1 MNVRNFSIIAHIDH
15 GKSTLADRFIE
26 ITNTIPG
33 RNFQDQVL
41 DTMDL
46 ERERGIT
53 IKAQTIQLNYVFNGD
68 NYVFNLIDT
77 PGHVDFTYE
86 VSRSLAACEG
96 AILLIDATQ
105 GVQAQTIS
113 TIYQA
118 LDQNLVIIPVVNKID
133 SPLAETE
140 KVTQEV
146 MEILGFD
153 ENEIMKVSA
162 KQGTGVSELLQT
174 IAKKIP
180 SPKSHDDS
188 NQLKALIFDSK
199 YDTYKGAIAYV
210 KILSG
215 SINKGQKIYFH
226 NSKSEHEAIDIGY
239 LKPHHESISTLNTGY
254 VGYVETGIKNL
265 KDIQVGDTITN
276 RAYKGTTLLNAY
288 KESVP
293 TVYTGLYP
301 IVSDKYQDL
310 KEALDKLYLNDPSL
324 VYEPETSAAL
334 GFGFRCGF
342 LGMLHME
349 IIQERLEREYD
360 LELIAT
366 APSVTHSVHLKNG
379 DIKKIQN
386 PSQWPASPLID
397 FIKEPWVKID
407 IISPDEYI
415 GKIVDFLS
423 TKRGEFGQIDYIQ
436 NKNKLSSQIVM
447 ISHFLPLSE
456 ILVDFFDGLK
466 SCSSGYAS
474 MDYELI
480 EERKARLV
488 KLDILVN
495 NESVDSLSL
504 ITVNTSASLKGRD
517 LVTKLKNLI
526 PRQMFQVPIQA
537 AIGGKI
543 IARENIK
550 ALRKNVLAKCY
561 GGDITR
567 KRKLLEKQAKGKK
580 RRMKMIGSVEVPQEA
595 FMAVLKL
602 KY

>member
-33 RNFQDQVL
+33 RDFQDQVL

-53 IKAQTIQLNYVFNGD
+53 IKAQTIQLNYVFNGE

-96 AILLIDATQ
+96 ALLLIDATQ

-113 TIYQA
+113 TVYQA
-118 LDQNLVIIPVVNKID
+118 LDQNLEIIPVINKID
-133 SPLAETE
+133 SSLAETE
-140 KVTQEV
+140 KITQEV
-146 MEILGFD
+146 TEILGFN

-162 KQGTGVSELLQT
+162 KKGTGVLELLET

-180 SPKSHDDS
+180 SPKIHDDS
-188 NQLKALIFDSK
+188 NELRALIFDSK

-210 KILSG
+210 KVING
-215 SINKGQKIYFH
+215 SINKGQKLYFH

-239 LKPHHESISTLNTGY
+239 LKPHHESVSTLETGY

-276 RAYKGTTLLNAY
+276 IEYKGSTPLYAY

-301 IVSDKYQDL
+301 IDSDKYQDL
-310 KEALDKLYLNDPSL
+310 REALDKLFLNDPSL

-360 LELIAT
+360 LELITT

-386 PSQWPASPLID
+386 PSQWPASQFID
-397 FIKEPWVKID
+397 FIKEPWVKIN
-407 IISPDEYI
+407 IISPHEYI

-436 NKNKLSSQIVM
+436 NKKKLSSQIVM

-474 MDYELI
+474 MDYEII
-480 EERKARLV
+480 EDRKASLV

-504 ITVNTSASLKGRD
+504 ITENSSASLKGRD

-526 PRQMFQVPIQA
+526 PRQMFQVPVQA

-567 KRKLLEKQAKGKK
+567 KRKLLEQQAKGKK

-602 KY
+602 

>member
-53 IKAQTIQLNYVFNGD
+53 IKAQTIQLNYAFNGD

-113 TIYQA
+113 TVYQA
-118 LDQNLVIIPVVNKID
+118 LDQNIVIIPVINKID

-146 MEILGFD
+146 TEILGFD

-162 KQGTGVSELLQT
+162 KQGTGVLDLLQT

-199 YDTYKGAIAYV
+199 YDSYKGAIAYV

-226 NSKSEHEAIDIGY
+226 KSKSEHEAIDIGY
-239 LKPHHESISTLNTGY
+239 LKPHHESISILDTGY

-276 RAYKGTTLLNAY
+276 KAYKGTTPLYTY

-293 TVYTGLYP
+293 TVYAGLYP

-310 KEALDKLYLNDPSL
+310 REALDKLHLNDPSL
-324 VYEPETSAAL
+324 VYEPETSTAL

-360 LELIAT
+360 LELITT
-366 APSVTHSVHLKNG
+366 APSVTHSVYLKNG

-386 PSQWPASPLID
+386 PSQWPASQLID

-415 GKIVDFLS
+415 GKVVDFLS

-474 MDYELI
+474 MDYEFI
-480 EERKARLV
+480 EERKASLV

-504 ITVNTSASLKGRD
+504 ITEKSSASLKGRD

-602 KY
+602 

>member
-33 RNFQDQVL
+33 RDFQDQVL

-53 IKAQTIQLNYVFNGD
+53 IKAQTIQLNYVFNGE

-96 AILLIDATQ
+96 ALLLIDATQ

-113 TIYQA
+113 TVYQA
-118 LDQNLVIIPVVNKID
+118 LDQNLEIIPVINKID

-146 MEILGFD
+146 TEILGFG

-162 KQGTGVSELLQT
+162 KEGTGVLELLET

-180 SPKSHDDS
+180 SPKRHDDS
-188 NQLKALIFDSK
+188 NELRALIFDSK

-210 KILSG
+210 KVMNG
-215 SINKGQKIYFH
+215 SINKGQKLYFH

-239 LKPHHESISTLNTGY
+239 LKPHHESISTLETGY

-276 RAYKGTTLLNAY
+276 IGYKETAPRSAY

-301 IVSDKYQDL
+301 IDSDKYQDL
-310 KEALDKLYLNDPSL
+310 REALDKLFLNDPSL

-360 LELIAT
+360 LELITT

-379 DIKKIQN
+379 EIKKIQN
-386 PSQWPASPLID
+386 PSQWPSPQLID
-397 FIKEPWVKID
+397 FIKEPWVKIN

-474 MDYELI
+474 MDYEI
-480 EERKARLV
+480 IDDRKASLV

-504 ITVNTSASLKGRD
+504 ITENSSASLKGRD

-526 PRQMFQVPIQA
+526 PRQMFQVPVQA

-567 KRKLLEKQAKGKK
+567 KRKLLEQQAKGKK
-580 RRMKMIGSVEVPQEA
+580 RRIKMIGSVEVPQEA

-602 KY
+602 

>member
-1 MNVRNFSIIAHIDH
+1 MNIRNFSIIAHIDH

-113 TIYQA
+113 TVYQA
-118 LDQNLVIIPVVNKID
+118 LDQNLVIIPVINKID

-146 MEILGFD
+146 TEILGFD

-162 KQGTGVSELLQT
+162 KQGTGVSDLLQT

-199 YDTYKGAIAYV
+199 YDSYKGAIAYV

-226 NSKSEHEAIDIGY
+226 KSKSEHEAVDIGY
-239 LKPHHESISTLNTGY
+239 LKPHHESISILDTGY

-276 RAYKGTTLLNAY
+276 REYKGTTPLYAY

-310 KEALDKLYLNDPSL
+310 REALDKLHLNDPSL
-324 VYEPETSAAL
+324 VYEPETSTAL

-360 LELIAT
+360 LELITT
-366 APSVTHSVHLKNG
+366 APSVTHSVYLKNG

-386 PSQWPASPLID
+386 PSQWPASQLID

-407 IISPDEYI
+407 IISPHEYI
-415 GKIVDFLS
+415 GKVVDFLS

-436 NKNKLSSQIVM
+436 NKSKLSSQIVM

-474 MDYELI
+474 MDYEFI
-480 EERKARLV
+480 EERKASLV

-504 ITVNTSASLKGRD
+504 ITEKSSASLKGRD
-517 LVTKLKNLI
+517 LVAKLKNLI
-526 PRQMFQVPIQA
+526 PRQMFQVPVQA

-602 KY
+602 

>member
-1 MNVRNFSIIAHIDH
+1 MNIRNFSIIAHIDH

-113 TIYQA
+113 TVYQA
-118 LDQNLVIIPVVNKID
+118 LDQNLVIIPVINKID

-146 MEILGFD
+146 TEILGFD

-162 KQGTGVSELLQT
+162 KQGTGVSDLLQT

-199 YDTYKGAIAYV
+199 YDSYKGAIAYV

-226 NSKSEHEAIDIGY
+226 KSKSEHEAIDIGY
-239 LKPHHESISTLNTGY
+239 LKPHHESISILDTGY

-276 RAYKGTTLLNAY
+276 RAFKGTTPLYAY

-310 KEALDKLYLNDPSL
+310 REALDKLHLNDPSL
-324 VYEPETSAAL
+324 VYEPETSTAL

-360 LELIAT
+360 LELITT
-366 APSVTHSVHLKNG
+366 APSVTHSVYLKNG

-386 PSQWPASPLID
+386 PSQWPASQLID
-397 FIKEPWVKID
+397 FIKEPWVKMD
-407 IISPDEYI
+407 IISPHEYI
-415 GKIVDFLS
+415 GKVVDFLS

-474 MDYELI
+474 MDYEFI
-480 EERKARLV
+480 EERKASLV

-504 ITVNTSASLKGRD
+504 ITEKSSASLKGRD
-517 LVTKLKNLI
+517 LVAKLKNLI
-526 PRQMFQVPIQA
+526 PRQMFQVPVQA

-602 KY
+602 

>member
-1 MNVRNFSIIAHIDH
+1 MNIRNFSIIAHIDH

-113 TIYQA
+113 TVYQA
-118 LDQNLVIIPVVNKID
+118 LDQNIVIIPVINKID

-146 MEILGFD
+146 TEILGFD

-162 KQGTGVSELLQT
+162 KQGTGVSDLLQT

-199 YDTYKGAIAYV
+199 YDSYKGAIAYV

-226 NSKSEHEAIDIGY
+226 KSKSEHEAIDIGY
-239 LKPHHESISTLNTGY
+239 LKPHHESISILDTGY

-276 RAYKGTTLLNAY
+276 RSYKGTTPLYAY

-310 KEALDKLYLNDPSL
+310 REALDKLHLNDPSL
-324 VYEPETSAAL
+324 VYEPETSTAL

-360 LELIAT
+360 LELITT
-366 APSVTHSVHLKNG
+366 APSVTHSVYLKNG

-386 PSQWPASPLID
+386 PSQWPASQLID

-415 GKIVDFLS
+415 GKIVEFLS

-456 ILVDFFDGLK
+456 ILIDFFDGLK

-474 MDYELI
+474 MDYEII
-480 EERKARLV
+480 EERKASLV

-504 ITVNTSASLKGRD
+504 ITEKSSASIKGRD
-517 LVTKLKNLI
+517 LVAKLKNLI
-526 PRQMFQVPIQA
+526 PRQMFQVPVQA

-567 KRKLLEKQAKGKK
+567 KRKLLEQQAKGKK

-602 KY
+602 

>member
-1 MNVRNFSIIAHIDH
+1 MNIRNFSIIAHIDH

-113 TIYQA
+113 TVYQA
-118 LDQNLVIIPVVNKID
+118 LDQNIVIIPVINKID

-146 MEILGFD
+146 TEILGFD

-162 KQGTGVSELLQT
+162 KQGTGVSDLLQT

-199 YDTYKGAIAYV
+199 YDSYKGAIAYV

-226 NSKSEHEAIDIGY
+226 KSKSEHEAIDIGY
-239 LKPHHESISTLNTGY
+239 LKPHHESISILDTGY

-276 RAYKGTTLLNAY
+276 SAYKGTTPVYAY

-310 KEALDKLYLNDPSL
+310 REALDKLHLNDPSL

-349 IIQERLEREYD
+349 IIRERLEREYD
-360 LELIAT
+360 LELITT
-366 APSVTHSVHLKNG
+366 APSVTHSVYLKNG

-386 PSQWPASPLID
+386 PSQWPASQLID
-397 FIKEPWVKID
+397 FIKEPWVKMD
-407 IISPDEYI
+407 IISPHEYI
-415 GKIVDFLS
+415 GKVVDFLS

-474 MDYELI
+474 MDYEFI
-480 EERKARLV
+480 EERKASLV

-495 NESVDSLSL
+495 NENVDSLSL
-504 ITVNTSASLKGRD
+504 ITEKSSASLKGRD
-517 LVTKLKNLI
+517 LVAKLKNLI
-526 PRQMFQVPIQA
+526 PRQMFQVPVQA

-602 KY
+602 

>member
-1 MNVRNFSIIAHIDH
+1 MNIRNFSIIAHIDH

-113 TIYQA
+113 TVYQA
-118 LDQNLVIIPVVNKID
+118 LDQNLVIIPVINKID

-146 MEILGFD
+146 TEILGFD

-162 KQGTGVSELLQT
+162 KQGTGVSDLLQT

-199 YDTYKGAIAYV
+199 YDSYKGAIAYV

-226 NSKSEHEAIDIGY
+226 KSKSEHEAIDIGY
-239 LKPHHESISTLNTGY
+239 LKPHHESISILDTGY

-276 RAYKGTTLLNAY
+276 RAFKGTTPLYAY

-310 KEALDKLYLNDPSL
+310 REALDKLHLNDPSL
-324 VYEPETSAAL
+324 VYEPETSTAL

-360 LELIAT
+360 LELITT
-366 APSVTHSVHLKNG
+366 APSVTHSVYLKNG

-386 PSQWPASPLID
+386 PSQWPASQLID
-397 FIKEPWVKID
+397 FIKEPWVKMD
-407 IISPDEYI
+407 IISPHEYI
-415 GKIVDFLS
+415 GKVVDFLS

-436 NKNKLSSQIVM
+436 NKSKLSSQIVM

-474 MDYELI
+474 MDYEFI
-480 EERKARLV
+480 EERKASLV

-504 ITVNTSASLKGRD
+504 ITEKSSASLKGRD
-517 LVTKLKNLI
+517 LVAKLKNLI
-526 PRQMFQVPIQA
+526 PRQMFQVPVQA

-602 KY
+602 

>member
-33 RNFQDQVL
+33 RDFQDQVL

-53 IKAQTIQLNYVFNGD
+53 IKAQTIQLNYVFNGE

-96 AILLIDATQ
+96 ALLLIDATQ

-113 TIYQA
+113 TVYQA
-118 LDQNLVIIPVVNKID
+118 LDQNLEIIPVINKID

-146 MEILGFD
+146 TEILGFN

-162 KQGTGVSELLQT
+162 KEGTGVLELLET
-174 IAKKIP
+174 IAHKIP
-180 SPKSHDDS
+180 SPKIHDDT
-188 NQLKALIFDSK
+188 NELRALIFDSK

-210 KILSG
+210 KVING
-215 SINKGQKIYFH
+215 SINKGQKLYFH

-239 LKPHHESISTLNTGY
+239 LKPHHESISTLETGF

-276 RAYKGTTLLNAY
+276 IAYKATTPLYAY

-301 IVSDKYQDL
+301 IDSDKYQDL
-310 KEALDKLYLNDPSL
+310 REALDKLFLNDPSL

-360 LELIAT
+360 LELITT

-386 PSQWPASPLID
+386 PSQWPASQFID
-397 FIKEPWVKID
+397 FIKEPWVKIN
-407 IISPDEYI
+407 IISPQEYI

-436 NKNKLSSQIVM
+436 NKKKLSSQIVM

-474 MDYELI
+474 MDYEII
-480 EERKARLV
+480 EDRKASLV

-495 NESVDSLSL
+495 HESVDSLSL
-504 ITVNTSASLKGRD
+504 ITENSSASLKGRD

-526 PRQMFQVPIQA
+526 PRQMFQVPVQA

-567 KRKLLEKQAKGKK
+567 KRKLLEQQAKGKK

-602 KY
+602 

>member
-33 RNFQDQVL
+33 RDFQDQVL

-53 IKAQTIQLNYVFNGD
+53 IKAQTIQLNYVFNGE

-96 AILLIDATQ
+96 ALLLIDATQ

-113 TIYQA
+113 TVYQA
-118 LDQNLVIIPVVNKID
+118 LDQNLEIIPVINKID

-153 ENEIMKVSA
+153 ENEIIKVSA
-162 KQGTGVSELLQT
+162 KEGTGVSELLQT

-180 SPKSHDDS
+180 SPKTNDDS
-188 NQLKALIFDSK
+188 SQLRALIFDSK
-199 YDTYKGAIAYV
+199 YDTYKGVIAYV

-226 NSKSEHEAIDIGY
+226 NTKSEHEAIDIGY
-239 LKPHHESISTLNTGY
+239 LKPHHESISTLDTGY

-276 RAYKGTTLLNAY
+276 SAYKGTTPVYAY

-310 KEALDKLYLNDPSL
+310 REALDKLHLNDPSL

-349 IIQERLEREYD
+349 IIRERLEREYD
-360 LELIAT
+360 LELITT
-366 APSVTHSVHLKNG
+366 APSVTHSVYLKNG

-386 PSQWPASPLID
+386 PSQWPASQLID

-415 GKIVDFLS
+415 GKIVEFLS

-436 NKNKLSSQIVM
+436 NKKKLSSQIVM

-474 MDYELI
+474 MDYEII
-480 EERKARLV
+480 EDRKASLV

-495 NESVDSLSL
+495 HESVDSLSL
-504 ITVNTSASLKGRD
+504 ITENSSASLKGRD

-526 PRQMFQVPIQA
+526 PRQMFQVPVQA

-567 KRKLLEKQAKGKK
+567 KRKLLEQQAKGKK

-602 KY
+602 

>member
-26 ITNTIPG
+26 LTKTISE
-33 RNFQDQVL
+33 RNFKNQVL
-41 DTMDL
+41 DTMDI

-53 IKAQTIQLNYVFNGD
+53 IKAQTIQLNYKFSD
-68 NYVFNLIDT
+68 NDYVINLIDT

-96 AILLIDATQ
+96 ALLLIDATQ

-113 TIYQA
+113 TVYQA
-118 LDQNLVIIPVVNKID
+118 FDQNLVIIPVINKID
-133 SPLAETE
+133 SPLANTE
-140 KVTQEV
+140 KIIQEV
-146 MEILGFD
+146 TEILGFD
-153 ENEIMKVSA
+153 EDEILKVSA
-162 KQGTGVSELLQT
+162 KDGTGVKELLEAV
-174 IAKKIP
+174 IKKIP
-180 SPKSHDDS
+180 SPKLSDNPD
-188 NQLKALIFDSK
+188 QLKALIFDSK
-199 YDTYKGAIAYV
+199 YDSYKGAIAYV
-210 KILSG
+210 KVVSG
-215 SINKGQKIYFH
+215 EINKGQKIYLH
-226 NSKSEHEAIDIGY
+226 NTKSEQEAIDVGFLRPNQVSSES
-239 LKPHHESISTLNTGY
+239 LKTGY

-265 KDIQVGDTITN
+265 KDIKVGDTITDIQN
-276 RAYKGTTLLNAY
+276 KESKPLLGY

-301 IVSDKYQDL
+301 VDSDKYQDL
-310 KEALDKLYLNDPSL
+310 RDALDKLYLNDPSL

-334 GFGFRCGF
+334 GFGYRCGF

-360 LELIAT
+360 LELIIT
-366 APSVTHSVHLKNG
+366 APSVTHTVYMKNG
-379 DIKKIQN
+379 NIIKIQN
-386 PSQWPASPLID
+386 PSEWPETHGID
-397 FIKEPWVKID
+397 HITEPWVKIT
-407 IISPDEYI
+407 IITPEEYI
-415 GKIVDFLS
+415 GKVTEFLS
-423 TKRGEFGQIDYIQ
+423 SKRGEFGQIDYIQ
-436 NKNKLSSQIVM
+436 NSKNVSSKRVL

-456 ILVDFFDGLK
+456 ILIDFFDGLK

-474 MDYELI
+474 MDYELLD
-480 EERKARLV
+480 ERKANLV
-488 KLDILVN
+488 KLDILVHH
-495 NESVDSLSL
+495 ESVDSLSL
-504 ITVNTSASLKGRD
+504 ITEKSKAAYKGKD
-517 LVTKLKNLI
+517 LVSKLKDLI

-543 IARENIK
+543 VARENIS

-567 KRKLLEKQAKGKK
+567 KRKLLEQQSKGKK

-602 KY
+602 

>member
-53 IKAQTIQLNYVFNGD
+53 IKAQTIQLNYVFNGND
-68 NYVFNLIDT
+68 YVFNLIDT

-113 TIYQA
+113 TVYQA
-118 LDQNLVIIPVVNKID
+118 LDQNLEIIPVINKID

-146 MEILGFD
+146 IEILGFG

-162 KQGTGVSELLQT
+162 KQGTGVLELLET
-174 IAKKIP
+174 ITKKIP
-180 SPKSHDDS
+180 SPKRYEDS
-188 NQLKALIFDSK
+188 NELRALIFDSK

-210 KILSG
+210 KVMNG
-215 SINKGQKIYFH
+215 SINKGQKLYFH

-239 LKPHHESISTLNTGY
+239 LKPHHESISTLETGY

-276 RAYKGTTLLNAY
+276 IGYKETTPLYAY

-301 IVSDKYQDL
+301 TDSDKYQDL
-310 KEALDKLYLNDPSL
+310 REALDKLFLNDPSL

-360 LELIAT
+360 LELITT

-379 DIKKIQN
+379 EIKKIQN
-386 PSQWPASPLID
+386 PSQWPASQLID
-397 FIKEPWVKID
+397 FIKEPWVKIN
-407 IISPDEYI
+407 IISPDDYI

-474 MDYELI
+474 MDYEII
-480 EERKARLV
+480 EERKASLV

-504 ITVNTSASLKGRD
+504 ITENSSASLKGRD

-526 PRQMFQVPIQA
+526 PRQMFQVPVQA

-543 IARENIK
+543 IARENIR

-567 KRKLLEKQAKGKK
+567 KRKLLEQQAKGKK

-602 KY
+602 